1 MARYTGPI
9 VKQSRR
15 EGVALHP
22 KVNLERRKTAPGQHG
37 KRMRKASEYQVQL
50 REKQKLKRYYGVLE
64 RQFRNYYQ
72 EADRLLGVTGEI
84 LVQLLE
90 RRLDNTVFRMGF
102 AASRQQARQ
111 LVGHNHFLIN
121 GKKVNIPSYLIKPG
135 DEITVKPGKENK
147 PPAIIVQASQA
158 AAQEGYPSWVKVD
171 PQNLKGSVVRLPERS
186 DLDLEVQER
195 LIVEFYSR

>member
-1 MARYTGPI
+1 M
-9 VKQSRR
+9 
-15 EGVALHP
+15 ALHP

-111 LVGHNHFLIN
+111 LVGHNHFL
-121 GKKVNIPSYLIKPG
+121 VKPG
-135 DEITVKPGKENK
+135 DEITIKPGKENK
-147 PPAIIVQASQA
+147 PPAVIVQASQA

-195 LIVEFYSR
+195 LIVEYYSR